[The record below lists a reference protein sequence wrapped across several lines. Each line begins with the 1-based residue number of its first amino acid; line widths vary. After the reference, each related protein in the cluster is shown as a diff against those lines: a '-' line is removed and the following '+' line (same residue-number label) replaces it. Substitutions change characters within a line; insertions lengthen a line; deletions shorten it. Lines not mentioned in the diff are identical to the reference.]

1 MASHSRRTVTP
12 IAGDY
17 VESVTNNGFPLE
29 SMPPQGSIELHFH
42 SGLTIRCR
50 GTPRTYD
57 EMVRVHR
64 IDKPDEPRLRSPH
77 LSKHVA
83 SIAYFA
89 SDRKAHIYYAD
100 MSWEHRHMSPQAAKE
115 LALQFQA
122 PIDVYD
128 E

>member
-17 VESVTNNGFPLE
+17 VASVTNNGFPLE
-29 SMPPQGSIELHFH
+29 SMPPQGTVTLHFQ

-50 GTPRTYD
+50 GTYKTYE

-64 IDKPDEPRLRSPH
+64 IEKPTEPRLRSPH
-77 LSKHVA
+77 LAEHVA
-83 SIAYFA
+83 SITYFA
-89 SDRKAHIYYAD
+89 SDRQAHIYYAD
-100 MSWEHRHMSPQAAKE
+100 MSWEHRHMSRQAANE

-122 PIDVYD
+122 PINVYD